1 MPAMERLLRATAL
14 AEARHFWFRGF
25 RFFVLPLLRQA
36 TAGLTGAQ
44 LLDCGCGTG
53 NNLELLARF
62 GSAYGFD
69 LTAAGLE
76 IGRESGRTRLVRA
89 SVTAV
94 PFPDEVFDVVTSFDV
109 LYSLEHSDEHAAVA
123 EMYRVVKPGGLLL
136 TNVAA
141 MESLRGDHS
150 VLSREVRRY
159 NRSTL
164 AALVTG
170 AGFAIERLTYTNAV
184 LFPAMFLA
192 RAVQRGRGLAVEEK
206 ADQEIRVPAAPI
218 NLALTA
224 ALRIES
230 WWVRVLDIPF
240 GSSLL
245 CLARK
250 PARADIR
257 TTSTRGGVDL
267 STASASPQVR
277 TTRSSRS

>member
-1 MPAMERLLRATAL
+1 MRATAV

-36 TAGLTGAQ
+36 TAGLTGAR

-94 PFPDEVFDVVTSFDV
+94 PFPDEAFDVVTSFDV
-109 LYSLEHSDEHAAVA
+109 LYSLEHSDERAAVA

-136 TNVAA
+136 INVAA

-150 VLSREVRRY
+150 VLSREIRRY

-164 AALVTG
+164 SALVTAPG
-170 AGFAIERLTYTNAV
+170 SRSSASPTRTRSCSPPCSWREPFNA
-184 LFPAMFLA
+184 
-192 RAVQRGRGLAVEEK
+192 GRGLAVEE
-206 ADQEIRVPAAPI
+206 RGRSGHP
-218 NLALTA
+218 
-224 ALRIES
+224 
-230 WWVRVLDIPF
+230 
-240 GSSLL
+240 
-245 CLARK
+245 
-250 PARADIR
+250 RASR
-257 TTSTRGGVDL
+257 TQSTW
-267 STASASPQVR
+267 P
-277 TTRSSRS
+277 